1 VTNSPLESIEDFA
14 ASVAGSVGAT
24 SHSADFGTV
33 KVKVERERWVEAV
46 TAARDEAGLALFS
59 WLSAVDWSNEVAVG
73 DPPAEEVEE
82 RYEVMCAVSN
92 LTDGQ
97 IVVLSTELPKDDPS
111 VGSIVEVY
119 AGANWHEREAA
130 EMYDIEFEGHPNLV
144 KLYLT
149 SDFVG
154 HPLKKSYP
162 LISREVKPWPG
173 AVDVEDMPESAASD
187 APSFENPDA

>member
-1 VTNSPLESIEDFA
+1 VTNSRLESIEDFA
-14 ASVAGSVGAT
+14 ASVAEAVGAT
-24 SHSADFGTV
+24 SHSSDLGTV

-46 TAARDEAGLALFS
+46 TAARDIALLPLFS
-59 WLSAVDWSNEVAVG
+59 WLSAVDWANDVAVG

-92 LTDGQ
+92 VTDGQ
-97 IVVLSTELPKDDPS
+97 IVVLSTDLPKDDASIDS
-111 VGSIVEVY
+111 VVGVY
-119 AGANWHEREAA
+119 PGANWHEREAA
-130 EMYDIEFEGHPNLV
+130 EMFEIDFVGHPNLI

-154 HPLKKSYP
+154 HPLKKSYA

-173 AVDVEDMPESAASD
+173 TVDVEDMPESEASD